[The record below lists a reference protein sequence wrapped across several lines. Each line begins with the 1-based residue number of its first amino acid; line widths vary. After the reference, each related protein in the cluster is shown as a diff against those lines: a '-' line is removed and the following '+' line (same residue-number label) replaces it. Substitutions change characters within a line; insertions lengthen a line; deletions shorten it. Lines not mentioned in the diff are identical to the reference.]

1 MTTRLKP
8 DLQNLLAERLHTTP
22 KAIADFCRRQH
33 IVEFALF
40 GSVLRD
46 DFRPDSDV
54 DVLVVFGPQARHS
67 LQDRLE
73 VQADLEHLFGR
84 KVDVTEKALIKNPFS
99 QVEIGRTHQIVYP
112 LEQANLAT
120 PVEVN
125 RHMTDEART
134 AAALLDMVEALESI
148 QDFVAGRTYDDY
160 ATDRMLRRA
169 IERELEILGEAA
181 NRVPKVFQ
189 SAHNEIDWGQ
199 IIGLRNVIIHRYDE
213 IEDERMWNII
223 TEQAPQLLAQVKPLV
238 PPLPEE

>member
-1 MTTRLKP
+1 MTAQLET
-8 DLQNLLAERLHTTP
+8 DLQSLLKHRLHTTP
-22 KAIADFCRRQH
+22 ADIAQFCQRRN

-46 DFRPDSDV
+46 DFRADSDV
-54 DVLVVFGPQARHS
+54 DVLVVFSPQAQQS
-67 LQDRLE
+67 LQARLQ
-73 VQADLEHLFGR
+73 VQTDLEHLFGR

-99 QVEIGRTHQIVYP
+99 RVEIGRTHRIVYP
-112 LEQANLAT
+112 PEQANLAT

-125 RHMTDEART
+125 LPMTDEART
-134 AAALLDMVEALESI
+134 AAALLDMGVALESI

-181 NRVPKVFQ
+181 NRVPKAFQ
-189 SAHNEIDWGQ
+189 AAHGEIDWGQ
-199 IIGLRNVIIHRYDE
+199 IIGLRNVIIHRYDQ
-213 IEDERMWNII
+213 IEDERMWAII
-223 TEQAPQLLAQVKPLV
+223 TTQVPQLLAQVKPLV

>member
-1 MTTRLKP
+1 MTAQLETDLESLLKH
-8 DLQNLLAERLHTTP
+8 RLHTTP
-22 KAIADFCRRQH
+22 ADIAQFCQRRN

-46 DFRPDSDV
+46 DFRADSDV
-54 DVLVVFGPQARHS
+54 DVLVVFGPQAQPS
-67 LQDRLE
+67 LREQLE

-99 QVEIGRTHQIVYP
+99 RVEIGRTHRILYP
-112 LEQANLAT
+112 PEQANLGT

-125 RHMTDEART
+125 RQMTNEART

-181 NRVPKVFQ
+181 NRVSRGFQ
-189 SAHNEIDWGQ
+189 TAHGEIDWGQ
-199 IIGLRNVIIHRYDE
+199 IIGLRNVIIHRYDQ
-213 IEDERMWNII
+213 IEDERMWAII
-223 TEQAPQLLAQVKPLV
+223 TTQVPQLLAQVKPLV